1 VPEGGGRKEGRE
13 EVSAISIRTL
23 EGGGD
28 AALFFWRGLDSRR
41 RCWYNGRLSGFVP
54 AGTARTGNA
63 GVPRPRG
70 GGGMVRRYELAG
82 GKIVESQNEQSPI
95 LVYINPSDAEKKYLT
110 EDLKLDEHTLTS
122 SLDPDELSRLEF
134 EPEHVALIFKRPKN
148 YAACDNFL
156 FRVSSL
162 GLFLFKDK
170 LVVLLAEDIPLFE
183 GKPYVRGLS
192 LPKVMLSLLYRS
204 IFHFIEHLKI
214 INMLSDSLEQK
225 INASMENKYLLN
237 LFILEKSLVY
247 YLNAI
252 NSNTMVI
259 EKIKNNIAKIGIDGD
274 TQEFLDDIF
283 IENNQCYKQA
293 EIYSN
298 ILSGLMDARAGIVGN
313 NLNVL
318 MKTLNIITICIMMPT
333 LVVSIFS
340 MNIDF
345 PLQHHPLAFLF
356 VLSLAVISGIGFL
369 FFWKRKK
376 W

>member
-1 VPEGGGRKEGRE
+1 
-13 EVSAISIRTL
+13 
-23 EGGGD
+23 
-28 AALFFWRGLDSRR
+28 
-41 RCWYNGRLSGFVP
+41 
-54 AGTARTGNA
+54 
-63 GVPRPRG
+63 
-70 GGGMVRRYELAG
+70 M
-82 GKIVESQNEQSPI
+82 
-95 LVYINPSDAEKKYLT
+95 
-110 EDLKLDEHTLTS
+110 KLDEHTLNS

-134 EPEHVALIFKRPKN
+134 EPEHLALIFKRPKN

-162 GLFLFKDK
+162 GLFLFKDR
-170 LVVLLAEDIPLFE
+170 LVILQTEDIPLFE
-183 GKPYVRGLS
+183 GKPFLRGLS

-247 YLNAI
+247 YLNAT
-252 NSNTMVI
+252 NSNAMVI
-259 EKIKNNIAKIGIDGD
+259 EKIKNNAGKIGIDAD
-274 TQEFLDDIF
+274 CQEFLDDIL

-298 ILSGLMDARAGIVGN
+298 ILSGLMDARASIVGN

-340 MNIDF
+340 MNVKF
-345 PLQHHPLAFLF
+345 PLQSHPWAFFMVIGLAI
-356 VLSLAVISGIGFL
+356 VSGISFM

>member
-1 VPEGGGRKEGRE
+1 MDKGGGG
-13 EVSAISIRTL
+13 
-23 EGGGD
+23 
-28 AALFFWRGLDSRR
+28 AALFFKKNLDSA
-41 RCWYNGRLSGFVP
+41 GDAGIIESGEIS
-54 AGTARTGNA
+54 AWNRQKAREIKCFPGM
-63 GVPRPRG
+63 G
-70 GGGMVRRYELAG
+70 GGGMVRRYELTD
-82 GKIVESQNEQSPI
+82 GKVVESQNEQSPI
-95 LVYINPSDAEKKYLT
+95 LVYVNPTDIEKKYLT
-110 EDLKLDEHTLTS
+110 EELKLDEHTLNS

-162 GLFLFKDK
+162 GLFLFKER

-259 EKIKNNIAKIGIDGD
+259 EKIKNNTAKIGIDGD

-340 MNIDF
+340 MNIKF
-345 PLQHHPLAFLF
+345 PLQNHPLAFVF

>member
-1 VPEGGGRKEGRE
+1 VPEDIAIIGFKASTAIGQGLRFSWQGGS
-13 EVSAISIRTL
+13 V
-23 EGGGD
+23 
-28 AALFFWRGLDSRR
+28 
-41 RCWYNGRLSGFVP
+41 
-54 AGTARTGNA
+54 
-63 GVPRPRG
+63 
-70 GGGMVRRYELAG
+70 MVRKYKLSD
-82 GKIVESQNEQSPI
+82 GKISECGDEQSPI
-95 LVYINPSDAEKKYLT
+95 LVYVNPTDIEKKFLT
-110 EDLKLDEHTLTS
+110 EELKLDEHTLNS

-162 GLFLFKDK
+162 GLFLFKER
-170 LVVLLAEDIPLFE
+170 LVILLSEDIPLFE

-192 LPKVMLSLLYRS
+192 LPKVMLTLIYRS

-214 INMLSDSLEQK
+214 INMLSDSLEAK

-247 YLNAI
+247 YLNAT
-252 NSNTMVI
+252 NSNGMVI
-259 EKIKNNIAKIGIDGD
+259 EKIKNNAAKIGIDSD
-274 TQEFLDDIF
+274 CQEFLDDIL

-298 ILSGLMDARAGIVGN
+298 ILSGLMDARASIVGN

-340 MNIDF
+340 MNVKF
-345 PLQHHPLAFLF
+345 PLQSHPLAFF
-356 VLSLAVISGIGFL
+356 MVIGLAIVSGIGFM

>member
-1 VPEGGGRKEGRE
+1 
-13 EVSAISIRTL
+13 
-23 EGGGD
+23 
-28 AALFFWRGLDSRR
+28 
-41 RCWYNGRLSGFVP
+41 
-54 AGTARTGNA
+54 
-63 GVPRPRG
+63 
-70 GGGMVRRYELAG
+70 MVRKYQLVD
-82 GKIVESQNEQSPI
+82 GKISECQDEKSPI
-95 LVYINPSDAEKKYLT
+95 LVYVNPTDVEKKFLT
-110 EDLKLDEHTLTS
+110 EELKLDEHTMNS

-162 GLFLFKDK
+162 GLFLFRER
-170 LVVLLAEDIPLFE
+170 LVILLSEDIPLFE

-192 LPKVMLSLLYRS
+192 LPKVMLTLIYRS

-214 INMLSDSLEQK
+214 INTLSDSLEAK

-247 YLNAI
+247 YLNAT
-252 NSNTMVI
+252 NSNAMVI
-259 EKIKNNIAKIGIDGD
+259 EKIKNNAAKIGIDAD
-274 TQEFLDDIF
+274 CQEFLDDIL

-298 ILSGLMDARAGIVGN
+298 ILSGLMDARASIVGN

-340 MNIDF
+340 MNVKF
-345 PLQHHPLAFLF
+345 PLQSHPLAFF
-356 VLSLAVISGIGFL
+356 MVIGLAVVSGIGFM

>member
-1 VPEGGGRKEGRE
+1 
-13 EVSAISIRTL
+13 
-23 EGGGD
+23 
-28 AALFFWRGLDSRR
+28 
-41 RCWYNGRLSGFVP
+41 
-54 AGTARTGNA
+54 
-63 GVPRPRG
+63 
-70 GGGMVRRYELAG
+70 MVRKYKLSD
-82 GKIVESQNEQSPI
+82 GKISECGDEQSPI
-95 LVYINPSDAEKKYLT
+95 LVYVNPTDIEKKFLT
-110 EDLKLDEHTLTS
+110 EELKLDEHTLNS

-162 GLFLFKDK
+162 GLFLFKER
-170 LVVLLAEDIPLFE
+170 LVILLSEDIPLFE

-192 LPKVMLSLLYRS
+192 LPKVMLTLIYRS

-214 INMLSDSLEQK
+214 INMLSDSLEAK

-247 YLNAI
+247 YLNAT
-252 NSNTMVI
+252 NSNGMVI
-259 EKIKNNIAKIGIDGD
+259 EKIKNNAAKIGIDAD
-274 TQEFLDDIF
+274 CQEFLDDIL

-298 ILSGLMDARAGIVGN
+298 ILSGLMDARASIVGN

-340 MNIDF
+340 MNVKF
-345 PLQHHPLAFLF
+345 PLQSHPLAFF
-356 VLSLAVISGIGFL
+356 MVIGLAVVSGIGFM

>member
-1 VPEGGGRKEGRE
+1 
-13 EVSAISIRTL
+13 
-23 EGGGD
+23 
-28 AALFFWRGLDSRR
+28 
-41 RCWYNGRLSGFVP
+41 
-54 AGTARTGNA
+54 
-63 GVPRPRG
+63 
-70 GGGMVRRYELAG
+70 MVRRYELAG
-82 GKIVESQNEQSPI
+82 GKLVESQNESSPI
-95 LVYINPSDAEKKYLT
+95 RVYVNPVEAEKRYLIN
-110 EDLKLDEHTLTS
+110 ELKLDEHTLNS

-134 EPEHVALIFKRPKN
+134 EPEHVALIYKRPKN

-170 LVVLLAEDIPLFE
+170 LVILLAEDIPLFE
-183 GKPYVRGLS
+183 GKPFVRSHS
-192 LPKVMLSLLYRS
+192 LPKAMLSLLYRS
-204 IFHFIEHLKI
+204 VFHFVEHLKV

-237 LFILEKSLVY
+237 LFVLEKSLVY

-259 EKIKNNIAKIGIDGD
+259 EKIRNNAARIGIDAD
-274 TQEFLDDIF
+274 TQEFLDDLI

-298 ILSGLMDARAGIVGN
+298 ILSSLMDARAGIVGN

-318 MKTLNIITICIMMPT
+318 MKTLNIITITIMMPT

-340 MNIDF
+340 MNVSL
-345 PLQHHPLAFLF
+345 PLAHAHPLSFWL
-356 VLSLAVISGIGFL
+356 VVGLAALSGIGFL
-369 FFWKRKK
+369 VFWKRRK

>member
-1 VPEGGGRKEGRE
+1 
-13 EVSAISIRTL
+13 
-23 EGGGD
+23 
-28 AALFFWRGLDSRR
+28 
-41 RCWYNGRLSGFVP
+41 
-54 AGTARTGNA
+54 
-63 GVPRPRG
+63 
-70 GGGMVRRYELAG
+70 MVRKYQLVD
-82 GKIVESQNEQSPI
+82 GKIIDSQSEESTIQ
-95 LVYINPSDAEKKYLT
+95 VYVNPGESEKKYLI
-110 EDLKLDEHTLTS
+110 EELKLDEHTLNS

-134 EPEHVALIFKRPKN
+134 EPEHIALIFKRPKN
-148 YAACDNFL
+148 YSACDNFL

-162 GLFLFKDK
+162 GIFLFRDR
-170 LVVLLAEDIPLFE
+170 LVILLSEDIPLFE

-192 LPKVMLSLLYRS
+192 LPKVMLSLIYRS

-214 INMLSDSLEQK
+214 INMLSDSLEAK

-247 YLNAI
+247 YLNAT
-252 NSNTMVI
+252 NSNGMVI
-259 EKIKNNIAKIGIDGD
+259 EKIKNNAAKIGIDAD
-274 TQEFLDDIF
+274 CQEFLDDIL

-298 ILSGLMDARAGIVGN
+298 ILSGLMDARASIVGN

-340 MNIDF
+340 MNVRF
-345 PLQHHPLAFLF
+345 PFQNHPLAFF
-356 VLSLAVISGIGFL
+356 MVIGLAIVSGIGFM

>member
-1 VPEGGGRKEGRE
+1 
-13 EVSAISIRTL
+13 
-23 EGGGD
+23 
-28 AALFFWRGLDSRR
+28 
-41 RCWYNGRLSGFVP
+41 
-54 AGTARTGNA
+54 
-63 GVPRPRG
+63 
-70 GGGMVRRYELAG
+70 MVRKYQLID
-82 GKIVESQNEQSPI
+82 GKISECQNEQSPI
-95 LVYINPSDAEKKYLT
+95 SVYVNPSDTDKKYLT
-110 EDLKLDEHTLTS
+110 EELKLDEHTLNS

-148 YAACDNFL
+148 YVACDNFL
-156 FRVSSL
+156 FKVSSL
-162 GLFLFKDK
+162 GLFLFKDR
-170 LVVLLAEDIPLFE
+170 LIILLSEDIPLFE
-183 GKPYVRGLS
+183 GKPYLRGLS
-192 LPKVMLSLLYRS
+192 LTKVMLSLIYRS

-214 INMLSDSLEQK
+214 INMLSDSLEAK

-247 YLNAI
+247 YLNAT
-252 NSNTMVI
+252 NSNGMVI
-259 EKIKNNIAKIGIDGD
+259 EKIKNNAAKIGIDAD
-274 TQEFLDDIF
+274 CQEFLDDIL

-298 ILSGLMDARAGIVGN
+298 ILSGLMDARASIVGN

-340 MNIDF
+340 MNVPF
-345 PLQHHPLAFLF
+345 PLQHHPLAFVF
-356 VLSLAVISGIGFL
+356 VMSLAVVSGIGFL

>member
-1 VPEGGGRKEGRE
+1 LSGLREWARSGKLTDRGGRTMTRKYQL
-13 EVSAISIRTL
+13 V
-23 EGGGD
+23 D
-28 AALFFWRGLDSRR
+28 
-41 RCWYNGRLSGFVP
+41 
-54 AGTARTGNA
+54 
-63 GVPRPRG
+63 
-70 GGGMVRRYELAG
+70 
-82 GKIVESQNEQSPI
+82 GKIIESQNEQCPI
-95 LVYINPSDAEKKYLT
+95 IVYINPGDSEKKYLT
-110 EDLKLDEHTLTS
+110 EELKLDEHTMNS

-134 EPEHVALIFKRPKN
+134 EPEHVALIIKRPKN

-162 GLFLFKDK
+162 GLFLFKDR
-170 LVVLLAEDIPLFE
+170 LIVLLSEDIPLFE
-183 GKPYVRGLS
+183 GKPYRRGLS
-192 LPKVMLSLLYRS
+192 LPEVLLTLIYRS

-214 INMLSDSLEQK
+214 INQLSDSLEAK

-247 YLNAI
+247 YLNAT
-252 NSNTMVI
+252 NSNGMVI
-259 EKIKNNIAKIGIDGD
+259 EKIKNNAAKIGINADC
-274 TQEFLDDIF
+274 QEFLDDIL

-298 ILSGLMDARAGIVGN
+298 ILSGLMDARASIVGN

-340 MNIDF
+340 MNVRF
-345 PLQHHPLAFLF
+345 PLQNHPLAFF
-356 VLSLAVISGIGFL
+356 MVIGLAVISGSGFM

>member
-1 VPEGGGRKEGRE
+1 
-13 EVSAISIRTL
+13 
-23 EGGGD
+23 
-28 AALFFWRGLDSRR
+28 
-41 RCWYNGRLSGFVP
+41 
-54 AGTARTGNA
+54 
-63 GVPRPRG
+63 
-70 GGGMVRRYELAG
+70 MVRKYQLID
-82 GKIVESQNEQSPI
+82 GKISECGDEQSPI
-95 LVYINPSDAEKKYLT
+95 RVYVNPNETEKKYLT
-110 EDLKLDEHTLTS
+110 EELKLDEHTLNS

-134 EPEHVALIFKRPKN
+134 EPEHLALIFKRPKN
-148 YAACDNFL
+148 YSACDNFL

-162 GLFLFKDK
+162 GLFLFKDR
-170 LVVLLAEDIPLFE
+170 LVILQTEDIPLFE
-183 GKPYVRGLS
+183 GKPFLRGLS

-247 YLNAI
+247 YLNAT
-252 NSNTMVI
+252 NSNAMVI
-259 EKIKNNIAKIGIDGD
+259 EKIKNNAGKIGIDAD
-274 TQEFLDDIF
+274 CQEFLDDIL

-298 ILSGLMDARAGIVGN
+298 ILSGLMDARASIVGN

-340 MNIDF
+340 MNVKF
-345 PLQHHPLAFLF
+345 PLQSHPWAFFMVIGLAI
-356 VLSLAVISGIGFL
+356 VSGISFM

>member
-1 VPEGGGRKEGRE
+1 
-13 EVSAISIRTL
+13 
-23 EGGGD
+23 
-28 AALFFWRGLDSRR
+28 
-41 RCWYNGRLSGFVP
+41 
-54 AGTARTGNA
+54 
-63 GVPRPRG
+63 
-70 GGGMVRRYELAG
+70 MVRKYQLIE
-82 GKIVESQNEQSPI
+82 GKISECQDAQSPI
-95 LVYINPSDAEKKYLT
+95 LVYINPTDIEKKFLT
-110 EDLKLDEHTLTS
+110 EELKLDEHTLNS

-162 GLFLFKDK
+162 GLFLFKDR
-170 LVVLLAEDIPLFE
+170 LVILLSEDIPLFE
-183 GKPYVRGLS
+183 GKPFVRGLS
-192 LPKVMLSLLYRS
+192 LPKVMLSLIYRS

-214 INMLSDSLEQK
+214 INMLSDSLEAK

-247 YLNAI
+247 YLNAT
-252 NSNTMVI
+252 NSNGMVI
-259 EKIKNNIAKIGIDGD
+259 EKIKNNAAKIGIDAD
-274 TQEFLDDIF
+274 CQEFLDDIL

-298 ILSGLMDARAGIVGN
+298 ILSGLMDARASIVGN

-340 MNIDF
+340 MNIKF
-345 PLQHHPLAFLF
+345 PLQNHPLAFVF
-356 VLSLAVISGIGFL
+356 VLSLAVISGSGFL

>member
-1 VPEGGGRKEGRE
+1 
-13 EVSAISIRTL
+13 
-23 EGGGD
+23 
-28 AALFFWRGLDSRR
+28 
-41 RCWYNGRLSGFVP
+41 
-54 AGTARTGNA
+54 
-63 GVPRPRG
+63 
-70 GGGMVRRYELAG
+70 MVRKYELAG
-82 GKIVESQNEQSPI
+82 GKIVESQNESSPI
-95 LVYINPSDAEKKYLT
+95 RVYVNPVEAEKRYLID
-110 EDLKLDEHTLTS
+110 ELKLDEHTLNS

-134 EPEHVALIFKRPKN
+134 EPEHVALIYKRPKN

-170 LVVLLAEDIPLFE
+170 LVILLAEDIPLFE
-183 GKPYVRGLS
+183 GKPFVRSHS
-192 LPKVMLSLLYRS
+192 LPKAMLSLLYRS
-204 IFHFIEHLKI
+204 VFHFVEHLKV

-237 LFILEKSLVY
+237 LFVLEKSLVY

-259 EKIKNNIAKIGIDGD
+259 EKIRNNAARIGIDAD
-274 TQEFLDDIF
+274 TQEFLDDLI

-298 ILSGLMDARAGIVGN
+298 ILSSLMDARAGIVGN

-318 MKTLNIITICIMMPT
+318 MKTLNIITITIMMPT

-340 MNIDF
+340 MNVSL
-345 PLQHHPLAFLF
+345 PLVHDHPFSFWLVLGLAAL
-356 VLSLAVISGIGFL
+356 SGIGFL
-369 FFWKRKK
+369 VFWKRRK

>member
-1 VPEGGGRKEGRE
+1 
-13 EVSAISIRTL
+13 
-23 EGGGD
+23 
-28 AALFFWRGLDSRR
+28 
-41 RCWYNGRLSGFVP
+41 
-54 AGTARTGNA
+54 
-63 GVPRPRG
+63 
-70 GGGMVRRYELAG
+70 MVRKYKLSD
-82 GKIVESQNEQSPI
+82 GKISECGDEQSPI
-95 LVYINPSDAEKKYLT
+95 LVYVNPTDIEKKFLT
-110 EDLKLDEHTLTS
+110 EELKLDQHTLNS

-162 GLFLFKDK
+162 GLFLFKER
-170 LVVLLAEDIPLFE
+170 LVILLSEDIPLFE

-192 LPKVMLSLLYRS
+192 LPKVMLTLIYRS

-214 INMLSDSLEQK
+214 INMLSDSLEAK

-247 YLNAI
+247 YLNAT
-252 NSNTMVI
+252 NSNGMVI
-259 EKIKNNIAKIGIDGD
+259 EKIKNNAAKIGIDSD
-274 TQEFLDDIF
+274 CQEFLDDIL

-298 ILSGLMDARAGIVGN
+298 ILSGLMDARASIVGN

-340 MNIDF
+340 MNVKF
-345 PLQHHPLAFLF
+345 PLQSHPLAFF
-356 VLSLAVISGIGFL
+356 MVIGLAIVSGIGFM

>member
-1 VPEGGGRKEGRE
+1 
-13 EVSAISIRTL
+13 
-23 EGGGD
+23 
-28 AALFFWRGLDSRR
+28 
-41 RCWYNGRLSGFVP
+41 
-54 AGTARTGNA
+54 
-63 GVPRPRG
+63 
-70 GGGMVRRYELAG
+70 MVRRYELAG
-82 GKIVESQNEQSPI
+82 GKVVESQNEQSPV
-95 LVYINPSDAEKKYLT
+95 LVYVNPSDAEKKYLI
-110 EDLKLDEHTLTS
+110 EELKLDEHTLNS

-134 EPEHVALIFKRPKN
+134 EPEHVAVIFKRPKN

-183 GKPYVRGLS
+183 GKPFVRGLS
-192 LPKVMLSLLYRS
+192 LPKVLLSLIYRS

-259 EKIKNNIAKIGIDGD
+259 EKIRNNAGRIGIDGD
-274 TQEFLDDIF
+274 TQEFLDDIH

-298 ILSGLMDARAGIVGN
+298 ILSSLMDARASIVGN

-318 MKTLNIITICIMMPT
+318 MKTLNIITITIMMPT

-340 MNIDF
+340 MNVSL
-345 PLQHHPLAFLF
+345 PLVHDHPVSFWFVLGLAFL
-356 VLSLAVISGIGFL
+356 SGIGFL
-369 FFWKRKK
+369 VFWKRKK